1 MIRRSGEKIS
11 VLPFLAAGY
20 PTLDAT
26 VESVRALDRIAG
38 VGAIEIGFPFSD
50 PIADGPVIQ
59 EAFNDALKS
68 GVSSRRVFEALGVL
82 RGKISVPLVAMV
94 SYSIV
99 FRYGP
104 ERFVLDAK
112 EAGFSGILVPDLPPP
127 EADVFCA
134 LVRREGL
141 ETVLLVAPT
150 TTPERRQQIV
160 KLCSGF
166 VYYLSVS
173 GVTGERTSLPT
184 DLVEKVRGLKG
195 ATKVPVCV
203 GFGIGKREHVEQLE
217 GLADGAIVGSAIVR
231 KMREHRD
238 ASATTIAGEVEKL
251 VKTLVG

>member
-1 MIRRSGEKIS
+1 MIRRSGEKIA

-26 VESVRALDRIAG
+26 VETVRSLDGVAG

-68 GVSSRRVFEALGVL
+68 GVTSQRVFQSLGTL
-82 RGKISVPLVAMV
+82 RGKVSVPLVAMV

-134 LVRREGL
+134 MVRREGL
-141 ETVLLVAPT
+141 QTVLLVAPT

-184 DLVEKVRGLKG
+184 DLVEKVRGLKN
-195 ATKVPVCV
+195 ATMVPVCV
-203 GFGIGKREHVEQLE
+203 GFGIGKREHVQQLE

-231 KMREHRD
+231 KMREHRERD
-238 ASATTIAGEVEKL
+238 AKSIAGEVARL
-251 VKTLVG
+251 VKTLVA